1 MDHIIS
7 KQTVL
12 LLNYPWHLYKNL
24 YYWTTWRCRDTTRNF
39 KNLYYWTT
47 WRCKD
52 SELPDTCTKNSLID
66 ALIGLAM
73 EVPDVPDLASHL
85 GLWSRSMPSSTKNM
99 PIHLVDREY
108 MRWARWRGS
117 KWREK
122 PKRIWAG
129 RWGRVLTRN
138 EAGLSGTKRIWVERS
153 GSRHPPRRHL
163 HGRLEVRSASA
174 CALHLCIHAG
184 SRLDEERGKVG
195 IC

>member
-52 SELPDTCTKNSLID
+52 SELPDTCTNNSLVD

-85 GLWSRSMPSSTKNM
+85 GYWLLELLVPPWELIASFFTEPSPAFVDSLLSPYKNFPKNCDQYSVASWM
-99 PIHLVDREY
+99 CKQY
-108 MRWARWRGS
+108 MRL
-117 KWREK
+117 
-122 PKRIWAG
+122 
-129 RWGRVLTRN
+129 LTC
-138 EAGLSGTKRIWVERS
+138 SQQQ
-153 GSRHPPRRHL
+153 H
-163 HGRLEVRSASA
+163 
-174 CALHLCIHAG
+174 
-184 SRLDEERGKVG
+184 
-195 IC
+195 